1 MGRSYRRSR
10 DAPKEAALIARL
22 IYASAVTAPLGAEG
36 LTALMEQA
44 RLRNKLR
51 GLTGL
56 LAFDS
61 RYFLQ
66 MLEGSPRA
74 LSDLYGSMVRDPRH
88 KALLLLKFARVESR
102 LFPDWAMGFVPA
114 DATHLA
120 MCARLMASSGFE
132 PFTLDGERAEM
143 LLTDLGTAA
152 AGRAGQMLT
161 S

>member
-1 MGRSYRRSR
+1 M
-10 DAPKEAALIARL
+10 IARL
-22 IYASAVTAPLGAEG
+22 IYASAVSEPLGADG

-51 GLTGL
+51 GLSGL

-74 LSDLYGSMVRDPRH
+74 LSDLYGSMVRDTRH
-88 KALLLLKFARVESR
+88 KSLLLLKYTRVDTR

-114 DATHLA
+114 DAAHLA
-120 MCARLMASSGFE
+120 LCARLTGTAGFE
-132 PFTLDGERAEM
+132 PFTMDGDRAEL
-143 LLTDLGTAA
+143 LLTDLGAA
-152 AGRAGQMLT
+152 AAARAGKTM
-161 S
+161 SV

>member
-1 MGRSYRRSR
+1 
-10 DAPKEAALIARL
+10 LIARL
-22 IYASAVTAPLGAEG
+22 IYASAVSQPLGADG

-51 GLTGL
+51 GLSGL

-74 LSDLYGSMVRDPRH
+74 LSDLYGSMARDPRH
-88 KALLLLKFARVESR
+88 KSLLLLKYARVDTR

-114 DATHLA
+114 DAAHLA
-120 MCARLMASSGFE
+120 LCARLTGTACFE
-132 PFTLDGERAEM
+132 PFTMDGDRAEL
-143 LLTDLGTAA
+143 LLTDLGAA
-152 AGRAGQMLT
+152 VAARAGKML
-161 S
+161 SA